1 MDGTETGY
9 KGFNWRDYIWTSA
22 PQYYINTNFQGG
34 SDKSNYYVAISH
46 LGQDATVRN
55 YGGFKRT
62 NVQMNIDM
70 NVNERFKIGA
80 TMNGRIEARRNP
92 GVPGGDDYWLPRF
105 AVMKNQPTKGPY
117 ANDNPLYPQKVSSD
131 DATNFAI
138 LNYDKSGRL
147 SDVWRVIQ
155 MQATAEYE
163 L

>member
-1 MDGTETGY
+1 MNAYYGWQKNSVWIKPSDTKTYVNAYVAAETWARKSEGDRRYPKSEYDKWMDGTETGY

-92 GVPGGDDYWLPRF
+92 GVPGEMTIGYL
-105 AVMKNQPTKGPY
+105 V
-117 ANDNPLYPQKVSSD
+117 L
-131 DATNFAI
+131 
-138 LNYDKSGRL
+138 L
-147 SDVWRVIQ
+147 
-155 MQATAEYE
+155 
-163 L
+163 